1 MPTFHTPTFLLL
13 SLLLLAYLLL
23 ASDRRRWAKAGLLS
37 LLLLALSTWWL
48 VDRLSGNG
56 IDAATLYHLQAGMQ
70 GAGIGDFSGDIARFL
85 ALALLSLLP
94 LALVPL
100 LRGRLQRFRG
110 RHPRRAVDAAFAASF
125 VVAILASPLYA
136 DARRLQRHFAPVD
149 AEGVAAEYR
158 LPQGNLAQRR
168 NIVWIYAESLE
179 RTYLDASVFPGL
191 MPNITRLARDGLDF
205 RDIASTEGAG
215 WTIAGMVA
223 SLCGVPLTTA
233 RGDEN
238 SLGRMREFLP
248 GAQCLGD
255 YLGGQ
260 GYRNVFLG
268 GADAGF
274 AAKGRFLE
282 RHGYGEVRDF
292 AHYRAAGI
300 APQHFSEWGLH
311 DDVLLDDAFDTFLQL
326 SSAGAPFMLTT
337 LTMDTHHP
345 AGHLPVACRDT
356 RYDSPL
362 GDIGL
367 LHALK
372 CTDVLISL
380 LIDRIRNSPYADDTL
395 IVLASDHLAMPN
407 HLSHVLKGMQRE
419 NLLLFLAPDIAP
431 RQVHCSGST
440 LDSGATLLSL
450 LDPAKDAIGFG
461 RSLLGP
467 ADARGATQAAL
478 GDDTGAFAPYLA
490 YARNLWTGG
499 DARTLRIDGD
509 QLRIGLQHVKPPVM
523 VEYDEDWALG
533 SITMEDAPRQ
543 FGLDDPANVR
553 AYIDRCTAFDGD
565 ALRGEWCA
573 LLVDARG
580 DMKLF
585 ADAELQQGVRVDAP
599 LDAATGPR
607 PRPRRAIWLGN
618 ESELVAGEYQLRLR
632 PREWPSHAFWLDA
645 VSSDG
650 RVVAREWI
658 EPEGQRPTRPIRLQI
673 GLDEKVDDLQI
684 RAWLDWAEYMELD
697 SLAMV
702 RTRARSRS

>member
-1 MPTFHTPTFLLL
+1 MPTILLL
-13 SLLLLAYLLL
+13 SLTLLAYLLVASEKL
-23 ASDRRRWAKAGLLS
+23 AWTKASLLS
-37 LLLLALSTWWL
+37 LLLLALSAWWL

-70 GAGIGDFSGDIARFL
+70 GAGIGDFSGYIAQF
-85 ALALLSLLP
+85 AGLALLSLLP
-94 LALVPL
+94 LALVPI
-100 LRGRLQRFRG
+100 LRGRLQGFRR
-110 RHPRRAVDAAFAASF
+110 RHPVPAVSATFVAAFVAA
-125 VVAILASPLYA
+125 VLASPLYV
-136 DARRLQRHFAPVD
+136 DAKRLHRQLAPAD

-158 LPQGNLAQRR
+158 PPAGDLARRR

-179 RTYLDASVFPGL
+179 RTYLDETVFPGL
-191 MPNITRLARDGLDF
+191 MPNIARLAQEGLDF
-205 RDIASTEGAG
+205 RDIGSTEGAS
-215 WTIAGMVA
+215 WTIAGLVA
-223 SLCGVPLTTA
+223 SQCGVPLTTA

-248 GAQCLGD
+248 GAHCLGD
-255 YLGGQ
+255 YLQAQ

-282 RHGYGEVRDF
+282 RHGFHEVRDF
-292 AHYRAAGI
+292 AYYRGADIAAR
-300 APQHFSEWGLH
+300 HFSNWGLH
-311 DDVLLDDAFDTFLQL
+311 DDVLLDDAFDTFMTL
-326 SSAGAPFMLTT
+326 SAAGAPFMLNA

-356 RYDSPL
+356 RYDSAL

-372 CTDVLISL
+372 CTDVLVSRL
-380 LIDRIRNSPYADDTL
+380 VDRIRASPYADDTL

-407 HLSHVLKGMQRE
+407 HLSHVLEGMRRE
-419 NLLLFLAPDIAP
+419 NLLLFLAPGLEP
-431 RQVHCSGST
+431 QQLTVPGTT

-450 LDPAKDAIGFG
+450 LDPAQVALGFG
-461 RSLLGP
+461 RSLLAP
-467 ADARGATQAAL
+467 EAAASATRAAL
-478 GDDTGAFAPYLA
+478 SDDGAGFAPYLA

-499 DARTLRIDGD
+499 DVRTLRIDGD

-523 VEYDEDWALG
+523 IEYDEEWGLG

-543 FGLDDPANVR
+543 FGIDDPANVR
-553 AYIDRCTAFDGD
+553 AYVDRCPAFDED
-565 ALRGEWCA
+565 DLRGEWCA
-573 LLVDARG
+573 LLVDG
-580 DMKLF
+580 HGNMKLF
-585 ADAELQQGVRVDAP
+585 ADADLQQGVRVDTP

-607 PRPRRAIWLGN
+607 PRPRRAITLN
-618 ESELVAGEYQLRLR
+618 ESGTLVAGQYQLRLR
-632 PREWPSHAFWLDA
+632 PRALPSHGFWLEA

-650 RVVAREWI
+650 RVVHARQWI
-658 EPEGQRPTRPIRLQI
+658 RPGESTQGRSIRLPV
-673 GLDEKVDDLQI
+673 GLDAEVEDLQI

-702 RTRARSRS
+702 RTRTPSRS